1 MFVPDGD
8 DVLVVPHHHQQL
20 LSVAGAQ
27 VWQNTR
33 VSQTTG
39 SVLVLQER
47 LGQVLL
53 LRHLLI
59 NIN

>member
-1 MFVPDGD
+1 M
-8 DVLVVPHHHQQL
+8 LVVPHHHQQL

-59 NIN
+59 NNN